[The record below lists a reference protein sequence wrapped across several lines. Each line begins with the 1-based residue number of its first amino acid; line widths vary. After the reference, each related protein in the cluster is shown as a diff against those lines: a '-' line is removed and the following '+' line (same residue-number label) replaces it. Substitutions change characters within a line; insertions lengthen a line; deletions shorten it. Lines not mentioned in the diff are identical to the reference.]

1 MYGPA
6 AFLKQLTAAS
16 DAIPNMLATT
26 DGNARQKLLNDF
38 ATAAL
43 QRLEEN
49 WKADIQ
55 QMPPALNLPDMKL
68 NGSLGAVPAGV
79 DDDQFWS
86 AMGRL
91 HPESLDETTRTLAVS
106 LKTAVAA
113 GRLARGK
120 QMVELPGMR
129 MLRNLE
135 GSIAFDTARN
145 EYQLRTQILIWLRD
159 NISLRANQDQLN
171 EAVYANLFLTPS
183 SDPWLGLALPDV
195 YSALPGGGVIL
206 PPTPE
211 QGQQQAA
218 APTPSPAGPPLNA
231 DRLRKALQALSNPA
245 LLQTP

>member
-1 MYGPA
+1 MYGPQ

-16 DAIPNMLATT
+16 DAIPNLLAAT
-26 DGNARQKLLNDF
+26 DSAARKKLLDEHV
-38 ATAAL
+38 TTAL

-55 QMPPALNLPDMKL
+55 QMPTVLNLPDLKL
-68 NGSLGAVPAGV
+68 NGSMGAVPPGV
-79 DDDQFWS
+79 DDDQFWA
-86 AMGRL
+86 AMGTR
-91 HPESLDETTRTLAVS
+91 HPETLDETTRTLAVS

-129 MLRNLE
+129 MVRNLE

-159 NISLRANQDQLN
+159 NISLRTHQDQLN
-171 EAVYANLFLTPS
+171 EAVYANLFLMPA

-195 YSALPGGGVIL
+195 YSALPGGGIIL

-218 APTPSPAGPPLNA
+218 AQPSPAAIPASP
-231 DRLRKALQALSNPA
+231 DRLRQVLQALADPKASP
-245 LLQTP
+245 TP